1 MQQVLLGFDIGSSFV
16 KGSAVRVNDGTCIA
30 SASAPDSEMTISS
43 PKPGWAEQ
51 DPEMWWEQVKSVA
64 VKLLTAG
71 SFQKEEVTAIG
82 LSYQM
87 HGLVLLDSDRKLLRP
102 SIIWCD
108 SRAAE
113 IGRKAFEELGEQFC
127 LQNYLNSPGNF
138 TASKLKWVKENEP
151 EIFENAEVA
160 MLPGDFIG
168 YKMTGERITT
178 ASGLSEGIF
187 WNFRAGDIA
196 EKLLDHYGIPPS
208 LLPEWKGSFKEHGKL
223 SKKAADELGLDPGI
237 PLSYRAG
244 DQPNNAFSL
253 NVTSPG
259 EAAATAGT
267 SGVIYGITDQPKT
280 DSKSRV
286 NSFVHV
292 NHTPED
298 PRYGMLLC
306 VNGTGIMNSWLR
318 KQFSQSG
325 YSYEKMNEMAAV
337 IPVGSEGLTVHPFGN
352 GSERILED
360 RNPGGDFK
368 FLDFHRHTAAHMMRA
383 VQEGI
388 VFALGYGLKI
398 MKDSG
403 LEIETVKAGHAN
415 MFLSPVFREAFVNTT
430 GTELHL
436 YKTDGAEGAARGA
449 GVGAGIYRDMTEAF
463 AGLEKISTQQPEAE
477 IQDQYREA
485 YSRWLNSL
493 P

>member
-1 MQQVLLGFDIGSSFV
+1 MAI
-16 KGSAVRVNDGTCIA
+16 N
-30 SASAPDSEMTISS
+30 S
-43 PKPGWAEQ
+43 PKQGWAEQ
-51 DPEMWWEQVKSVA
+51 DPEMWWEQVKAVA
-64 VKLLTAG
+64 GKLLSTKA
-71 SFQKEEVTAIG
+71 FKKEEVKAIG

-87 HGLVLLDSDRKLLRP
+87 HGLVLLDHQQKLLRP

-113 IGRKAFEELGEQFC
+113 IGREAFHELGEDYC
-127 LQNYLNSPGNF
+127 LENYLNSPGNF

-151 EIFENAEVA
+151 EIFKKADVA

-178 ASGLSEGIF
+178 SSGLSEGIF

-196 EKLLDHYGIPPS
+196 EKLLDHYGIQAS
-208 LLPEWKGSFKEHGKL
+208 LLPEWKSSFDEHGRL
-223 SKKAADELGLDPGI
+223 SQQAAEEMGLDPGI

-253 NVTSPG
+253 NVLNPG

-280 DSKSRV
+280 DPKSRV

-292 NHTPED
+292 NHTSEE

-306 VNGTGIMNSWLR
+306 VNGTGIMNSWLK
-318 KQFSQSG
+318 KQLSQSE
-325 YSYEKMNEMAAV
+325 YSYEKMNEMAGV
-337 IPVGSEGLTVHPFGN
+337 VPVGSEGLTVHPFGN

-403 LEIETVKAGHAN
+403 LKIDTVKAGHAN
-415 MFLSPVFREAFVNTT
+415 MFLSPIFREAFVNTT

-449 GVGAGIYRDMTEAF
+449 GVGAGFYEDMAEAF
-463 AGLEKISTQQPEAE
+463 DGLEKISTQQPEAD

-485 YSRWLNSL
+485 YSRWLKSL